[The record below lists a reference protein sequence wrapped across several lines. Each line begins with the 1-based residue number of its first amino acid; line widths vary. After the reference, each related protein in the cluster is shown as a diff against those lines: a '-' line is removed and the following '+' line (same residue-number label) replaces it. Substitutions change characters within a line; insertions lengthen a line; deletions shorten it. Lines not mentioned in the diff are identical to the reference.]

1 MQDFAS
7 SVVVKSSSPLSSMVR
22 NFSDQSLSDI
32 GDDKCFTLTK
42 VLGYHVIYGT
52 YSKLEDFTATMFI
65 GHFFG

>member
-7 SVVVKSSSPLSSMVR
+7 SMVVKSSSPLSSMVR

-42 VLGYHVIYGT
+42 VLGNHVIYGM
-52 YSKLEDFTATMFI
+52 YSKLEDLTATMFI
-65 GHFFG
+65 RHFFS

>member
-7 SVVVKSSSPLSSMVR
+7 SMVVKSSSPLSSMVR

-42 VLGYHVIYGT
+42 VLGYHVIYGM

-65 GHFFG
+65 RHFFS